1 MSVAVDVKNPGEL
14 WNTCFQVL
22 SDNVG
27 DDAAQAFI
35 NLNFGGNG
43 DFTKERHERPDLS
56 AMDVERII
64 NMAKTEA
71 VVAGR
76 SI

>member
-1 MSVAVDVKNPGEL
+1 VNYGVDDSGL
-14 WNTCFQVL
+14 GVL
-22 SDNVG
+22 M
-27 DDAAQAFI
+27 F
-35 NLNFGGNG
+35 

-56 AMDVERII
+56 ATDIERII